1 MCLSYLLFK
10 IEGCIYWR
18 IVWPMWIYSILYFV
32 RRSVFTALYYRYLF
46 IGKFSSYYL
55 FKDSIWHWVSTLQ
68 INMFGCLSVLLCLI
82 GIVSV
87 EICLIL
93 FFILRIGVFPA
104 YACSVLL
111 FLYVYYLCYLWML
124 PSLFLS
130 LSNYFTNKICLLVG
144 CSKDDNVNYI
154 HKTRNQTFY
163 Q

>member
-1 MCLSYLLFK
+1 MSDQCGY
-10 IEGCIYWR
+10 
-18 IVWPMWIYSILYFV
+18 ILYFTS
-32 RRSVFTALYYRYLF
+32 SVGLFLLLFILYLF
-46 IGKFSSYYL
+46 IGKFSSCYL
-55 FKDSIWHWVSTLQ
+55 LKDLIWHWVSTLQ

-144 CSKDDNVNYI
+144 CSKDDNVNDI